1 MPTIITRGAA
11 STRGFG
17 LLGGVRVIA
26 PDTAIR
32 FKYGNTSLAQQG
44 STTFS
49 LISGYS
55 AGIYLYM
62 IGDGTSSGPA
72 CCGNCGRSASGE
84 FAQFA
89 YTCTG
94 AETGLSVAFNISGA
108 STANNILRV
117 TVNGGANNG
126 TFAQVGCYN
135 SACSN
140 SYGNAAAPT
149 SRSGSSS
156 GVFSRVTFG
165 AYADAS
171 GNYYDDDYFYSA
183 CGSSYGTG
191 VNGYSADGSGSR
203 GTGGG
208 CADGTTGG
216 DWLQYRN
223 NY

>member
-17 LLGGVRVIA
+17 LLGANRVLS

-32 FKYGNTSLAQQG
+32 FKYGNTGLGAQG

-49 LISGYS
+49 LLSGYS

-62 IGDGTSSGPA
+62 VGDATPAGNA
-72 CCGNCGRSASGE
+72 CCGNCGRSAAGE

-94 AETGLSVAFNISGA
+94 AETGLSVAFNINGA
-108 STANNILRV
+108 SSANNILRV

-126 TFAQVGCYN
+126 TYAQVGSYN
-135 SACSN
+135 SACG
-140 SYGNAAAPT
+140 YGNAAAP
-149 SRSGSSS
+149 SSQSGSVS

-165 AYADAS
+165 AFAEGY

-191 VNGYSADGSGSR
+191 VNGYTADGQSR
-203 GTGGG
+203 GYAGG
-208 CADGTTGG
+208 CGSGFQGG
-216 DWLQYRN
+216 VWLQYRN